1 MNKYD
6 VVVIGA
12 GISGLLSPLAIS
24 KENKSVLVLEIE
36 EYIGGVCRSYEV
48 DGYRVDTGPHTI
60 TRLERGPLRELMDR
74 YFDVILQFVPFWK
87 CYVRTGGKIKP
98 FPWSINAWMTFSL
111 LPTTDR
117 LLLIATLFNIL
128 YILPANISVAT
139 RRFLDWIYY
148 LMVGTSIEN
157 APVLRFIDN
166 KTHNPSPIPC
176 IGELYDLLKEYIKNL
191 TSIKRAKSLTI
202 WVGLKGE
209 IFTKYGSEMWLDS
222 EPYAW
227 FVPTSNYDSS
237 LAPKGKQLV
246 SFAFTRPSE
255 YNGSMIRKKAF
266 DEIIKTIPHIDE
278 NMIQYQE
285 LIHEKASWGINS
297 GFGYIIIPIKNLY
310 CVGTDTEKR
319 SVGG

>member
-1 MNKYD
+1 
-6 VVVIGA
+6 
-12 GISGLLSPLAIS
+12 
-24 KENKSVLVLEIE
+24 
-36 EYIGGVCRSYEV
+36 
-48 DGYRVDTGPHTI
+48 
-60 TRLERGPLRELMDR
+60 
-74 YFDVILQFVPFWK
+74 
-87 CYVRTGGKIKP
+87 
-98 FPWSINAWMTFSL
+98 
-111 LPTTDR
+111 
-117 LLLIATLFNIL
+117 
-128 YILPANISVAT
+128 
-139 RRFLDWIYY
+139 
-148 LMVGTSIEN
+148 
-157 APVLRFIDN
+157 
-166 KTHNPSPIPC
+166 
-176 IGELYDLLKEYIKNL
+176 
-191 TSIKRAKSLTI
+191 
-202 WVGLKGE
+202 
-209 IFTKYGSEMWLDS
+209 MWLDS